1 MRGLTK
7 GRPLPGRS
15 TAFDVVVA
23 VALAVVGTL
32 DALRSGSWPQPYIAS
47 AALVAFSA
55 LCLAWR
61 RRRPLL
67 AYTGT
72 MGALAVIAVG
82 LGHFEAGSGIIIA
95 FIATYTVAAYGDN
108 LAYAIAVGLIFAV
121 STGVG
126 QAPGEAVWDA
136 AFSVVALA
144 LPFVAGVTVRALGRR
159 TATLETEQTAAAA
172 KAAEEERRRIA
183 RELHDIISHG
193 LGLVVL
199 QAGVADQVLDRD
211 PDRAR
216 EALAQIRQTGQEA
229 IGELSTLVGLIREDP
244 PTSDPQPTLAD
255 IERLVESTRAAGL
268 DVHVDTQGPTRPLP
282 AAVELNAYRVVQ
294 EGLTNALK
302 HAGHAKVNVVLHY
315 LPDDLEIEIVD
326 DGHGAQQGSGG
337 RHGLAGLRERVA
349 VFSGRF
355 EAGSQPDG
363 GWRIS
368 ASFPTT
374 P

>member
-1 MRGLTK
+1 VL
-7 GRPLPGRS
+7 
-15 TAFDVVVA
+15 AI
-23 VALAVVGTL
+23 ALAVVGII
-32 DALRSGSWPQPYIAS
+32 DALTSSDWPQPYIAS

-67 AYTGT
+67 AYAGT
-72 MGALAVIAVG
+72 MGALTVIPVG
-82 LGHFEAGSGIIIA
+82 LGHYEAGSGIIIA

-121 STGVG
+121 SMGVG
-126 QAPGEAVWDA
+126 QAPSEAIGDA
-136 AFSVVALA
+136 AFCVVALA

-159 TATLETEQTAAAA
+159 TATLETEHTVAAARA
-172 KAAEEERRRIA
+172 TEEERRRIA

-229 IGELSTLVGLIREDP
+229 IGELSTLVGLIRENP
-244 PTSDPQPTLAD
+244 PTSADPQPTLAD
-255 IERLVESTRAAGL
+255 IERLVQSTRAAGL
-268 DVHVDTQGPTRPLP
+268 EVELHIQGPTRPLP

-302 HAGHAKVNVVLHY
+302 HAGHAKVNVVLQY
-315 LPDDLEIEIVD
+315 LPSNLEIEIVD
-326 DGHGAQQGSGG
+326 DGHGTQRGSGG
-337 RHGLAGLRERVA
+337 RYGLPGLRERVA
-349 VFSGRF
+349 VFGGRF

-363 GWRIS
+363 GWRIR

>member
-1 MRGLTK
+1 MKGLTK
-7 GRPLPGRS
+7 GRPLSGRS

-47 AALVAFSA
+47 AAFVAFSA

-82 LGHFEAGSGIIIA
+82 LGHFEAGSGIIIC

-121 STGVG
+121 SNSVG
-126 QAPGEAVWDA
+126 QAPVEAVFDA

-144 LPFVAGVTVRALGRR
+144 LPFVAGLTVRALGRR
-159 TATLETEQTAAAA
+159 TATLETEQMVAAA

-211 PDRAR
+211 PDKAR
-216 EALAQIRQTGQEA
+216 EALAQIRHTGQEA
-229 IGELSTLVGLIREDP
+229 IGELSTLM
-244 PTSDPQPTLAD
+244 
-255 IERLVESTRAAGL
+255 RA
-268 DVHVDTQGPTRPLP
+268 
-282 AAVELNAYRVVQ
+282 
-294 EGLTNALK
+294 
-302 HAGHAKVNVVLHY
+302 
-315 LPDDLEIEIVD
+315 
-326 DGHGAQQGSGG
+326 
-337 RHGLAGLRERVA
+337 
-349 VFSGRF
+349 
-355 EAGSQPDG
+355 
-363 GWRIS
+363 
-368 ASFPTT
+368 
-374 P
+374 

>member
-1 MRGLTK
+1 MRGLPK
-7 GRPLPGRS
+7 GRPLPSRS
-15 TAFDVVVA
+15 TAFDVVLA
-23 VALAVVGTL
+23 VALAVVGTI
-32 DALRSGSWPQPYIAS
+32 DALRSGDWPQPYMAS

-55 LCLAWR
+55 LCLVWR

-67 AYTGT
+67 AYAGT
-72 MGALAVIAVG
+72 MGALTVIAVG
-82 LGHFEAGSGIIIA
+82 LGHTEAGAGILIG

-121 STGVG
+121 SNSVG
-126 QAPGEAVWDA
+126 QAPEEALWDA
-136 AFSVVALA
+136 AFNVVALA

-159 TATLETEQTAAAA
+159 TATLETEQTVAAA

-255 IERLVESTRAAGL
+255 IERLVDSTRAAGL
-268 DVHVDTQGPTRPLP
+268 EVQLHTLGPTRPLP

-302 HAGHAKVNVVLHY
+302 HAGHANVNVLLHY
-315 LPDDLEIEIVD
+315 RPNNLEVEIVD
-326 DGHGAQQGSGG
+326 DGDGAQRGNGG
-337 RHGLAGLRERVA
+337 RHGLPGLRERVA
-349 VFSGRF
+349 VFGGRF